1 MLVMKR
7 LGSDA
12 NVLDGS
18 GPILASSGAMAL
30 AGQGVM
36 DRVTDD
42 RRIAQSG
49 RRSRCGRSIDT
60 KPDIDMKPEV
70 ENRHQLAGRSLSKA
84 TPEAASRRVE
94 AARLEAARLDAANF
108 DPAPLRQVERA
119 ECEARPSR
127 GDGILSGR
135 LTAGRS
141 RFLISG

>member
-12 NVLDGS
+12 NVLAGS
-18 GPILASSGAMAL
+18 GPILARSGAMTV

-36 DRVTDD
+36 DRVPDR

-49 RRSRCGRSIDT
+49 QRSRCRRSIDT
-60 KPDIDMKPEV
+60 KPDIEMKPEV
-70 ENRHQLAGRSLSKA
+70 EKRRELAGRSLSRA
-84 TPEAASRRVE
+84 T
-94 AARLEAARLDAANF
+94 LDAVSRGVKAAKF

-119 ECEARPSR
+119 GCKARPSR
-127 GDGILSGR
+127 GDGILSGQ
-135 LTAGRS
+135 LTAERS